1 MANLKDI
8 RNRIKSVTSI
18 QQVTKAMKMVAAT
31 KMRRA
36 QKNMEQARPYTQ
48 QLSEMLDSLILEIDR
63 NMLPELQTRETIQ
76 RKLFVVITA
85 DRGMAAAFNT
95 NVTKVAQ
102 KTIDEFSRKNKT
114 DISKLK
120 DEQVKSQAELEH
132 ATTDMQNMTNKI
144 DTFYKPKIRE
154 LEGKVAE
161 LQKLI
166 PEDSKTIQKK

>member
-1 MANLKDI
+1 MNEQREDEFTIDESKVKDALVAL
-8 RNRIKSVTSI
+8 S
-18 QQVTKAMKMVAAT
+18 QQKVSEL
-31 KMRRA
+31 A
-36 QKNMEQARPYTQ
+36 QQN
-48 QLSEMLDSLILEIDR
+48 LILQA
-63 NMLPELQTRETIQ
+63 NYQ
-76 RKLFVVITA
+76 VVLAERVQMPDLIKQ
-85 DRGMAAAFNT
+85 NEQL
-95 NVTKVAQ
+95 Q

-161 LQKLI
+161 LQELI
-166 PEDSKTIQKK
+166 PEDSKTIPKK

>member
-1 MANLKDI
+1 MNEQREDEFTIDESKVKDAI
-8 RNRIKSVTSI
+8 IAIAQQRIAES
-18 QQVTKAMKMVAAT
+18 
-31 KMRRA
+31 
-36 QKNMEQARPYTQ
+36 TQ
-48 QLSEMLDSLILEIDR
+48 QNLILQA
-63 NMLPELQTRETIQ
+63 NYQ
-76 RKLFVVITA
+76 VVLAERVQMPDLIKQ
-85 DRGMAAAFNT
+85 NEQL
-95 NVTKVAQ
+95 Q

-161 LQKLI
+161 LQELI
-166 PEDSKTIQKK
+166 PEDSKTIPKK